1 MKKSFITGLEKF
13 LSNQNLLSIEKQLE
27 TLLFVLYYLNRTCSF
42 HF

>member
-27 TLLFVLYYLNRTCSF
+27 TLLFVLYYLNGTCSF